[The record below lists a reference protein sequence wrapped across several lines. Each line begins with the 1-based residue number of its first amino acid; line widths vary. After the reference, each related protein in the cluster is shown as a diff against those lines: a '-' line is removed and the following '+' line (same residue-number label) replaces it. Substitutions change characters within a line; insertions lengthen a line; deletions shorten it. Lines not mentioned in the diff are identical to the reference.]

1 MKTITTVADL
11 QYVKF
16 EEEIKC
22 KIAGFPVIYLKK
34 VHYDICDTC
43 DDCGLHNICKN
54 NTTFQSFVTHICA
67 NALFVK
73 INKKE
78 ETMCTSELPKE
89 VKSVIKDINGTIDA
103 QANVLK
109 DTMQKAILAAYNAG
123 VTKRNEEFDILNNTL
138 CKVKEALSSN
148 TYWAENKCKYDINDH
163 D

>member
-89 VKSVIKDINGTIDA
+89 VQSVIKDINGTIDA

-109 DTMQKAILAAYNAG
+109 DTMQKAILAAYDAG
-123 VTKRNEEFDILNNTL
+123 TQKCHDEVKILDETL
-138 CKVKEALSSN
+138 CKVRDALSSN
-148 TYWAENKCKYDINDH
+148 VYWAQNKYKEPKCTCD
-163 D
+163 